1 MLDEKITVIVT
12 AYNQEKYIDR
22 CMQSILKQTYK
33 NLDIIV
39 IDDGSTDETTKIVK
53 KYQNTKIYSK
63 PNEGIYSARNLGI
76 SLCKTKYFMFVDS
89 DDYLE
94 PNAIEIL
101 YKAIT
106 STNSD
111 IAMGMTYNSTPQNE
125 MTIIS
130 NDKYE
135 YLFNNKIKYFITA
148 WNKLYKTSLFKD
160 LQYKPLKLAEDEYI
174 IHHILRNMKRMVVV
188 PQKTYNYFINSNGL
202 STKVLEN
209 YKDALYAFKDRYEF
223 LKQTDYKN
231 LAYTKYM
238 NYCIKIFCELKIKQ
252 ITEKSI
258 VKEFR
263 CNYKENFNLKYS
275 FFYLAPNTYYKVFK
289 IRRKIWKK

>member
-22 CMQSILKQTYK
+22 CMQSILNQTYK

-39 IDDGSTDETTKIVK
+39 IDDGSTDETTKIIK
-53 KYQNTKIYSK
+53 KYQNIKIYSK
-63 PNEGIYSARNLGI
+63 QNEGIYSARNLGI

-101 YKAIT
+101 YKAII
-106 STNSD
+106 SSNSD
-111 IAMGMTYNSTPQNE
+111 IAMGMTYNSVPQHE

-135 YLFNNKIKYFITA
+135 YLFNNKIKYFITS
-148 WNKLYKTSLFKD
+148 WNKLYKTNLFKG

-174 IHHILRNMKRMVVV
+174 IHHILGIIKRMVVV
-188 PQKTYNYFINSNGL
+188 PQKTYNYFINTNGL

-223 LKQTDYKN
+223 LKKTNYKK

-263 CNYKENFNLKYS
+263 CNYKEKFNLKYS

-289 IRRKIWKK
+289 LRRKLWKK

>member
-76 SLCKTKYFMFVDS
+76 SLCKTKYFIFVDS

-106 STNSD
+106 RTKRLR
-111 IAMGMTYNSTPQNE
+111 IEVGYG
-125 MTIIS
+125 
-130 NDKYE
+130 
-135 YLFNNKIKYFITA
+135 
-148 WNKLYKTSLFKD
+148 KTV
-160 LQYKPLKLAEDEYI
+160 YI
-174 IHHILRNMKRMVVV
+174 FF
-188 PQKTYNYFINSNGL
+188 Q
-202 STKVLEN
+202 EN
-209 YKDALYAFKDRYEF
+209 
-223 LKQTDYKN
+223 
-231 LAYTKYM
+231 
-238 NYCIKIFCELKIKQ
+238 I
-252 ITEKSI
+252 
-258 VKEFR
+258 
-263 CNYKENFNLKYS
+263 
-275 FFYLAPNTYYKVFK
+275 
-289 IRRKIWKK
+289 